1 MKKLLVLVGLA
12 LLGTASWYIWE
23 TRKTPKDEVPEREP
37 IGISRYS
44 LDFITSIDTALAHYY
59 TLSETLVRWDSTQ
72 ANSRAEEFK
81 KSLGDVKFDEL
92 QKDSLVHQT
101 ALSYRETLDDNLK
114 AFMQKKNLADK
125 RQSFNS
131 LSQNLYDLLRTIR
144 YDGGTVYLQEC
155 PMAFYDTVAGIWLSK
170 TAPIRNPYLGLH
182 HPNYRSGM
190 LECGETKDS
199 IYYRTVAKQ

>member
-23 TRKTPKDEVPEREP
+23 TRKAPKDETPEQP
-37 IGISRYS
+37 PVGVSRFS
-44 LDFITSIDTALAHYY
+44 SDFLASIDTALAYYY

-72 ANSRAEEFK
+72 VNGRAEELK
-81 KSLGDVKFDEL
+81 KRLGDVKLDEL
-92 QKDSLVHQT
+92 EKDTLVHQT
-101 ALSYRETLDDNLK
+101 AVSYKETLQNNLDVLI
-114 AFMQKKNLADK
+114 QKRDLTSK

-144 YDGGTVYLQEC
+144 YDGGKVYLQEC
-155 PMAFYDTVAGIWLSK
+155 PMAFYDTVAAIWLSK
-170 TAPIRNPYLGLH
+170 TAPIRNPYLGLY
-182 HPNYRSGM
+182 HPKYRSGM

-199 IYYRTVAKQ
+199 INFRTVAKR

>member
-12 LLGTASWYIWE
+12 ILGTASWYIWE
-23 TRKTPKDEVPEREP
+23 TRKAPKDETPEQP
-37 IGISRYS
+37 PVAISRYS
-44 LDFITSIDTALAHYY
+44 PDFIASIDTFLADYY
-59 TLSETLVRWDSTQ
+59 TLSENLVRWDSAQ
-72 ANSRAEEFK
+72 VNGRAEELK
-81 KSLGDVKFDEL
+81 KSLEEVDFEEL
-92 QKDSLVHQT
+92 EKDSLVHQT
-101 ALSYRETLDDNLK
+101 ALLYRDTLQSNLD
-114 AFMQKKNLADK
+114 AFLAKKDLLSK

-155 PMAFYDTVAGIWLSK
+155 PMAFYDTVAGIWLSR
-170 TAPIRNPYLGLH
+170 TAPIRNPYLGLY
-182 HPNYRSGM
+182 HPKYRSGM

>member
-12 LLGTASWYIWE
+12 ILGTASWYIWE
-23 TRKTPKDEVPEREP
+23 TRKAPKDETPEQP
-37 IGISRYS
+37 PLAISRYS
-44 LDFITSIDTALAHYY
+44 PDFIASIDTALADYY
-59 TLSETLVRWDSTQ
+59 TLSETLVRWDSAQ
-72 ANSRAEEFK
+72 VNGRAEKLK
-81 KSLGDVKFDEL
+81 KSLAEVEFEEL

-101 ALSYRETLDDNLK
+101 ARSYRETLQANLD
-114 AFMQKKNLADK
+114 AFMAKRDLLSK

-131 LSQNLYDLLRTIR
+131 LSHNLYDLLRTIR

-155 PMAFYDTVAGIWLSK
+155 PMAFYDTVTGIWLSK
-170 TAPIRNPYLGLH
+170 TAPIRNPYLGLY
-182 HPNYRSGM
+182 HPKYRSGM